1 MFSALAK
8 SLRPSRRR
16 QILIL
21 GWVTGV
27 ILLSA
32 ATVNAARAPAQPAPN
47 ASPTVSARLFGLGL
61 DSVNRFF
68 GTSDALDLATGA
80 VRLDGRQLFI
90 IAAPRIST
98 PQGEAPSPIQQR
110 VDSIETRL
118 QQLASATPN
127 PATLEVSVQIDSSSG
142 LPVLSVNDQYLMTVT
157 RLDAALQ
164 SSELNRLATNYA
176 ATIRQALITY
186 QQERQSS
193 FLIRQGVLAS
203 GILLLLLAGNLAA
216 NYGQRQLRARARR
229 QQLFSDRP
237 VEAPPPDSTA
247 AASDRP
253 ETSVQQQMQRR
264 QARNFNEIQRWLL
277 QVIKYAL
284 WGGGLFLILGLF
296 PYSRWLQPAILSAL
310 QVPLKLLGLGLGVYL
325 LIRISF
331 VFIDRFFA
339 ALGQRDFLG
348 PESSQRLTLR
358 TSTFS
363 RVLQSVTAITL
374 LGAGILTSLAV
385 VGVNLVPLLAGAGV
399 IGLALSLASQSLLKD
414 AINGFLILLED
425 QYGVGDVIAV
435 GEVSGLVEYMN
446 LRITQL
452 RNNEGRLITIPNSEI
467 KIVQNLSKDWSR
479 VDLEI
484 RVAYQE
490 NPDRVLSVID
500 QVGEELYRQREW
512 WLKMP
517 EPPEVLGIDELDHG
531 GMLVRVWIK
540 TLPLEQWNVSRE
552 FRRRL
557 KLALDA
563 ADITIGMP
571 QQSLRFQDSLAL
583 ENGKAAK
590 TQDAP
595 KPPQS

>member
-1 MFSALAK
+1 MFSALVK

-216 NYGQRQLRARARR
+216 NYGQRQLGPGLDGNNCSAIAR
-229 QQLFSDRP
+229 LK
-237 VEAPPPDSTA
+237 PPPLTPLLQPAIAPKPQS
-247 AASDRP
+247 SSRCNGDRP
-253 ETSVQQQMQRR
+253 ETSTR
-264 QARNFNEIQRWLL
+264 FS
-277 QVIKYAL
+277 
-284 WGGGLFLILGLF
+284 GGCC
-296 PYSRWLQPAILSAL
+296 R
-310 QVPLKLLGLGLGVYL
+310 
-325 LIRISF
+325 
-331 VFIDRFFA
+331 
-339 ALGQRDFLG
+339 
-348 PESSQRLTLR
+348 
-358 TSTFS
+358 
-363 RVLQSVTAITL
+363 
-374 LGAGILTSLAV
+374 
-385 VGVNLVPLLAGAGV
+385 
-399 IGLALSLASQSLLKD
+399 
-414 AINGFLILLED
+414 
-425 QYGVGDVIAV
+425 
-435 GEVSGLVEYMN
+435 
-446 LRITQL
+446 
-452 RNNEGRLITIPNSEI
+452 
-467 KIVQNLSKDWSR
+467 
-479 VDLEI
+479 
-484 RVAYQE
+484 
-490 NPDRVLSVID
+490 
-500 QVGEELYRQREW
+500 
-512 WLKMP
+512 
-517 EPPEVLGIDELDHG
+517 
-531 GMLVRVWIK
+531 
-540 TLPLEQWNVSRE
+540 
-552 FRRRL
+552 
-557 KLALDA
+557 
-563 ADITIGMP
+563 
-571 QQSLRFQDSLAL
+571 
-583 ENGKAAK
+583 
-590 TQDAP
+590 
-595 KPPQS
+595 